1 MRTPLTGALAA
12 GLLFAGAVCVPSL
25 RAQIPA
31 PATSK
36 NLSGTSVG
44 TSKDVPLRT
53 PVPLRT
59 LAPRTPW
66 GDPDLQ
72 GIWSS
77 DEEAGVPFERPVG
90 QTKPKVI
97 GSELEALLEE
107 REHRRADSAPTIGG
121 VTGAG
126 PVHWYENWWR
136 KSARTSLVVDPVDG
150 RVPALTSEAQKRQ
163 DQRPRGGGSFG
174 DGPFERPDDFS
185 LYDRC
190 ITRGL
195 PSVMFP
201 AIYNNN
207 TRIVQAPGYVALT
220 HEMIHETRVVPLD
233 GRPLT
238 SSRIRGYLGDARGWW
253 DGDTLVIETR
263 NFSDKTNYRGAG
275 AKLRLVERFRRVHR
289 GMRYE
294 VTVDDPHT
302 FTRAWTA
309 ALNLVLGTGLFEYA
323 CHEGNYAMRN
333 MLSAARAAE
342 AGRRT
347 Q

>member
-12 GLLFAGAVCVPSL
+12 GLLVAGAVCVPSL
-25 RAQIPA
+25 RAQVPA
-31 PATSK
+31 P
-36 NLSGTSVG
+36 LSRSHP
-44 TSKDVPLRT
+44 KPPLS
-53 PVPLRT
+53 
-59 LAPRTPW
+59 RTPW

-90 QTKPKVI
+90 QTKAKVD
-97 GSELEALLEE
+97 GSELDALLEE

-126 PVHWYENWWR
+126 PVHWYENWGR
-136 KSARTSLVVDPVDG
+136 ASARTSLVIDPSNG
-150 RVPALTSEAQKRQ
+150 RVPPLTPEAQKRQ
-163 DQRPRGGGSFG
+163 ERRVRPMGSFSP
-174 DGPFERPDDFS
+174 GPFDRAEDFS

-195 PSVMFP
+195 PAMMFP

-220 HEMIHETRVVPLD
+220 YEMIHETRVIPLD
-233 GRPLT
+233 GRPFT
-238 SSRIRGYLGDARGWW
+238 SSRIRGYLGDARARWE
-253 DGDTLVIETR
+253 DDTLVVETR
-263 NFSDKTNYRGAG
+263 HFSDRSNYRGAG
-275 AKLRLVERFRRVHR
+275 AGLHLVERFRRTYR
-289 GMRYE
+289 GLRYE
-294 VTVDDPHT
+294 VTVDDRHT

-309 ALNLVLGTGLFEYA
+309 ALNLVPGTGLFEYA

-333 MLSAARAAE
+333 MLSASRAAE
-342 AGRRT
+342 ARAGAR
-347 Q
+347 